1 MGVTQQPKAPSAIVT
16 GASAGLGLHVCRQ
29 LLRAGYRVT
38 LLGRNPDR
46 LHDAAES
53 LSKEHAAESVHVFA
67 GDACDRESMRT
78 LVEQHIDRFGSLD
91 ALVNVVGRSDRG
103 LLINS
108 DPAELESLFRD
119 NVVSAWTCSRAA
131 YEELKKSRG
140 AIVNLG
146 SLASRVAPR
155 YLGGYVIA
163 KHALVG
169 FSRQLR
175 MELEADGIH
184 VGVVCPGPIR
194 RDDDKPIDRYQ
205 TDKKAGVPAT
215 AAQPGGGAKLKGL
228 PPEQVAA
235 AVLRCIQDRKIEI
248 VMPPKVRV
256 LMAINAVSPRL
267 ADWLLSKSTA

>member
-1 MGVTQQPKAPSAIVT
+1 MGVTPPTKTPSAIVT

-29 LLRAGYRVT
+29 LLREGYRVT
-38 LLGRNPDR
+38 MLGRNPER
-46 LHDAAES
+46 LQHAAEL
-53 LSKEHAAESVHVFA
+53 LSKEHSVDSIAVFA
-67 GDACDRESMRT
+67 GDACDTESMQT
-78 LVEQHIDRFGSLD
+78 LVDQHVAQFGSLD

-119 NVVSAWTCSRAA
+119 NVVSAWTCCRAA

-140 AIVNLG
+140 TIVNLG

-194 RDDDKPIDRYQ
+194 RDDDQPIDRYQ

-228 PPEQVAA
+228 PPEKVAA

-248 VMPPKVRV
+248 VMPPKVRA

>member
-1 MGVTQQPKAPSAIVT
+1 MGLTLPTKFPSAIVT
-16 GASAGLGLHVCRQ
+16 GASAGLGLHVSRS
-29 LLRAGYRVT
+29 LLSQSYPVT
-38 LLGRNPDR
+38 LLGRNPER
-46 LHDAAES
+46 LQLAVET
-53 LSKEHAAESVHVFA
+53 LSSEFDDEFIDSFV
-67 GDACDRESMRT
+67 GDACDASAMQQ
-78 LVEQHIDRFGSLD
+78 LVQQHVARFGSLD

-108 DPAELESLFRD
+108 SADELESMFRD

-131 YEELKKSRG
+131 HEELKKSRG

-175 MELEADGIH
+175 MELESDGIH

-194 RDDDKPIDRYQ
+194 RDDDQPIDRYQ
-205 TDKKAGVPAT
+205 TDTKAGVPAT

-228 PPEQVAA
+228 PPEAVAH
-235 AVLRCIQDRKIEI
+235 AVLRCIQSRKIEI

>member
-1 MGVTQQPKAPSAIVT
+1 MGVTPPPKTPSAIVT
-16 GASAGLGLHVCRQ
+16 GASAGLGLHVCRR
-29 LLRAGYRVT
+29 LLGQGYRVT
-38 LLGRNPDR
+38 MLGRNLER
-46 LHDAAES
+46 LEQSAMTLSSEFDANN
-53 LSKEHAAESVHVFA
+53 VNTFA
-67 GDACDRESMRT
+67 GNACDPDAMNM
-78 LVEQHIDRFGSLD
+78 LVAQHLMRFGSLD
-91 ALVNVVGRSDRG
+91 VLVNVVGRSDRG

-108 DPAELESLFRD
+108 SGIELEAMFRD
-119 NVVSAWTCSRAA
+119 NVVSAWTCCRAA
-131 YEELKKSRG
+131 HEELKKSRG
-140 AIVNLG
+140 SIVNLG

-175 MELEADGIH
+175 MELKADGIH

-194 RDDDKPIDRYQ
+194 RDDDEPIDRYQ
-205 TDKKAGVPAT
+205 TDTKAGVPAT

-228 PPEQVAA
+228 PADQVAD

-248 VMPPKVRV
+248 VLPTKVRL
-256 LMAINAVSPRL
+256 LMAINAFSPRL

>member
-1 MGVTQQPKAPSAIVT
+1 MGVTSPTKTASAIVT
-16 GASAGLGLHVCRQ
+16 GASAGLGLHVCRR
-29 LLRAGYRVT
+29 LLSEGYSVT
-38 LLGRNPDR
+38 MLGRNPER
-46 LHDAAES
+46 LDQAATTLASEFS
-53 LSKEHAAESVHVFA
+53 GENVNTFA
-67 GDACDRESMRT
+67 GDACDSDAMNL
-78 LVEQHIDRFGSLD
+78 LVEHHVAKFGSLD
-91 ALVNVVGRSDRG
+91 VLVNVVGRSDRG

-108 DPAELESLFRD
+108 GAAELESMFRD
-119 NVVSAWTCSRAA
+119 NVVSAWTCCHAA

-140 AIVNLG
+140 TIVNLG

-194 RDDDKPIDRYQ
+194 RDDDQPIDRYQ

-228 PPEQVAA
+228 PPEDVAD
-235 AVLRCIQDRKIEI
+235 AVLRCIQKRKIEI
-248 VMPPKVRV
+248 VLPPKVRA
-256 LMAINAVSPRL
+256 LMAINAISPRL

>member
-1 MGVTQQPKAPSAIVT
+1 MGVTPPTKFPSAIVT

-29 LLRAGYRVT
+29 LLGEGYRVT
-38 LLGRNPDR
+38 MLGRDPER
-46 LHDAAES
+46 LQHAAES
-53 LSKEHAAESVHVFA
+53 LSKVHAADSIGVFA
-67 GDACDRESMRT
+67 GDACNAESMQA
-78 LVEQHIDRFGSLD
+78 LVDQHVAQFESLD
-91 ALVNVVGRSDRG
+91 VLVNVVGRSDRG

-108 DPAELESLFRD
+108 APAELESLFRD
-119 NVVSAWTCSRAA
+119 NVVSAWTCCHAA
-131 YEELKKSRG
+131 YEELKKTRG
-140 AIVNLG
+140 TIVNLG

-194 RDDDKPIDRYQ
+194 RDDDQPIDRYQ